1 MQKQVEFMQMKDTVL
16 QNIKYVL
23 LIIFCLSNIFFAI
36 FRPLI
41 FDRLAIEKSKVRKTW
56 LKDVYFFTRK
66 ITYEGLIIL

>member
-1 MQKQVEFMQMKDTVL
+1 MQMKDTVL

-41 FDRLAIEKSKVRKTW
+41 FDRLAIEKSKDKKNLVKGCVFFYQ
-56 LKDVYFFTRK
+56 KDN
-66 ITYEGLIIL
+66 L

>member
-1 MQKQVEFMQMKDTVL
+1 MQMKDTVL

-41 FDRLAIEKSKVRKTW
+41 FDRLAIEKSKDKKNLV
-56 LKDVYFFTRK
+56 
-66 ITYEGLIIL
+66 